1 MQLTRQQDKSQR
13 GQGGQHINRPHRA
26 CPNRHKQPSGC
37 VCSMRKG
44 DPLMAHY
51 IESHPVHANENLTTF
66 FPSAVCCD
74 CGHWSFNR
82 VCAKRHRSM
91 KHRDAITHPP
101 KEHSPNGGEGAD
113 SAAQTLVQPLAR
125 EELEAGEDSAN
136 NFFAALSAS
145 TTQTAVAVPEP
156 PAAGTTSNLALATF
170 TSTAPASV
178 NPVPVASASV
188 VPPSDIA
195 ASIASS
201 TDARVTL
208 LQTNTN
214 AFNCPDADAI
224 AKTPNPDLTTN
235 LSSGLLLG
243 PTETHHAQNTKR
255 QSPLSRTAARQRKKQ
270 ELLSRDKST
279 VHHAVYGGIRDITC
293 KYRGANTRSLKRRC
307 GP

>member
-1 MQLTRQQDKSQR
+1 MQRIQNGATAGNVVADEYIADISSENALGTMDHDGPCSQLDVEDNV
-13 GQGGQHINRPHRA
+13 GTNMMNSDDDDSDDDDSDDDDSVDDYDEFAPFCPIDPPH
-26 CPNRHKQPSGC
+26 Q
-37 VCSMRKG
+37 
-44 DPLMAHY
+44 
-51 IESHPVHANENLTTF
+51 
-66 FPSAVCCD
+66 
-74 CGHWSFNR
+74 
-82 VCAKRHRSM
+82 
-91 KHRDAITHPP
+91 
-101 KEHSPNGGEGAD
+101 EHSPNGGEGAD
-113 SAAQTLVQPLAR
+113 SAAQTLVQPLAL

-136 NFFAALSAS
+136 DFLAALSAS

-214 AFNCPDADAI
+214 AFNCPAADVI

-270 ELLSRDKST
+270 ELLSR
-279 VHHAVYGGIRDITC
+279 VPFGGDVSHLVRLPGLCVAPCDHDE
-293 KYRGANTRSLKRRC
+293 
-307 GP
+307 

>member
-1 MQLTRQQDKSQR
+1 MQRIQNGATAGNVVADEYIADISSENALGTMDHDGPCSQLDVEDNV
-13 GQGGQHINRPHRA
+13 GTNMMNSDDDDSDDDDSDDDDSDVDDSVDDYDEFAPFCPIDPPH
-26 CPNRHKQPSGC
+26 Q
-37 VCSMRKG
+37 
-44 DPLMAHY
+44 
-51 IESHPVHANENLTTF
+51 
-66 FPSAVCCD
+66 
-74 CGHWSFNR
+74 
-82 VCAKRHRSM
+82 
-91 KHRDAITHPP
+91 
-101 KEHSPNGGEGAD
+101 EHSPNGGEGAD

-125 EELEAGEDSAN
+125 EELEAGEDSALEAGEDSALEAREDSAN

-156 PAAGTTSNLALATF
+156 PAAGATSNLALATF

-214 AFNCPDADAI
+214 AFNCPAADAI

-270 ELLSRDKST
+270 ELLSR
-279 VHHAVYGGIRDITC
+279 VPFGGDVSHLVRLPGLCVAPCDHDE
-293 KYRGANTRSLKRRC
+293 
-307 GP
+307 